1 MLSQS
6 FSEFLHFIRKKTVV
20 KSRDVSAM
28 AWPISKKIGKMTQ
41 NVSIECNVI
50 KN

>member
-6 FSEFLHFIRKKTVV
+6 FSEFLHFIRKKIVV

-28 AWPISKKIGKMTQ
+28 AWPISTKFGKVAQ
-41 NVSIECNVI
+41 NVSIECNVV